1 MNGFERRWRAAASVA
16 RRATR
21 PDPQA
26 PFGFASRMVARAK
39 AADPA
44 AIRWDRALPRLL
56 AAAIVVLALCLA
68 LEAPHWRDSRPFE
81 PGIENAVAQLVWS
94 L

>member
-1 MNGFERRWRAAASVA
+1 MNDFDRKWKAAASVA
-16 RRATR
+16 RRALR
-21 PDPQA
+21 HDSRA
-26 PFGFASRMVARAK
+26 PFGFAARVVARARETE
-39 AADPA
+39 PA
-44 AIRWDRALPRLL
+44 VISWDLALPRLL

-68 LEAPHWRDSRPFE
+68 LEAPHWRDNRPFE